1 MMDPYQIIMVPDP
14 EDAEVYIYDTGTKEK
29 MEESFRHLVTEGSE
43 NAEMFYLVRV
53 VMSAEVV
60 NGGDLDVVN
69 HGEDD
74 ESST

>member
-1 MMDPYQIIMVPDP
+1 MIDPYQIIMVPDP
-14 EDAEVYIYDTGTKEK
+14 EDAEVYIYDTGTREQMEK
-29 MEESFRHLVTEGSE
+29 AFQHLVAEGSE
-43 NAEMFYLVRV
+43 DAEMFYMVRV
-53 VMSAEVV
+53 VLSAEVV